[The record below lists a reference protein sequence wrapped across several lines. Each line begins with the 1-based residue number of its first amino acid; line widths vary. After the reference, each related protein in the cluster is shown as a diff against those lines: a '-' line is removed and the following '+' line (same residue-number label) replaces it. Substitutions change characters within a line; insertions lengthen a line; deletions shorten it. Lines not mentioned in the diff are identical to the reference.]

1 MEQKRDNQPQE
12 DMVPNQPSGEDAID
26 RVTAELSMEASHGAE
41 EVPADAQDAL
51 ALEEAVVTADAL
63 HTQQE
68 TARYLVED
76 KKADYLFIVKDNQPT
91 LRQDIAALELKSFPP
106 SAHNHR

>member
-1 MEQKRDNQPQE
+1 
-12 DMVPNQPSGEDAID
+12 
-26 RVTAELSMEASHGAE
+26 
-41 EVPADAQDAL
+41 
-51 ALEEAVVTADAL
+51 VTADAL

-106 SAHNHR
+106 SAHHHR